1 MLTCFAKL
9 ADPPSKPGVTGSS
22 PVGRAKISSL
32 LALGWMVPETP
43 PKPCGPRW
51 SKSDSMKTTRFSG
64 TADAKAQLGQELGL
78 SDWMLIDQ
86 ERINAF
92 AEVTGDKQWIH
103 VDVERAKR
111 ESPFGGPIAHGYLTL
126 SLLAKFAQEC
136 IAVDGIKLA
145 VNYGL
150 NRVRFTS
157 PVKAGSRVRAR
168 FVLAEVDDIPGGA
181 QLVWQ
186 AVIEIEGSE
195 KPACAA
201 EMVTRWYF

>member
-1 MLTCFAKL
+1 LNLRIKR
-9 ADPPSKPGVTGSS
+9 ADNAEQG
-22 PVGRAKISSL
+22 L
-32 LALGWMVPETP
+32 L
-43 PKPCGPRW
+43 
-51 SKSDSMKTTRFSG
+51 MKATRFTG
-64 TADAKAQLGQELGL
+64 IADAKARLGQELGL

-92 AEVTGDKQWIH
+92 AEVTGDRQWIH

-111 ESPFGGPIAHGYLTL
+111 ESPFGAPIAHGYLTL
-126 SLLAKFAQEC
+126 SLLAKFANEC
-136 IAVDGIKLA
+136 ISVDGIKLA

-150 NRVRFTS
+150 NRVRFAS

-186 AVIEIEGSE
+186 AVIEIEGGD